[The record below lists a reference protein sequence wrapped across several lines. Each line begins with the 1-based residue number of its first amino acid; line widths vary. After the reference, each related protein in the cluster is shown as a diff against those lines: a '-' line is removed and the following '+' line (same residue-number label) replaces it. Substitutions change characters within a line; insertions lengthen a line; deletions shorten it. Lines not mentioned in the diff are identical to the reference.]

1 MLEFTDMS
9 ISDNT
14 TTTHHIMVAA
24 VESSMP
30 MVAQETRDPE
40 SKDGLPPDKISIAV
54 PFTLVG
60 ILACVGVIIWYLR
73 RQRRARSAAAGQ
85 DPAGH
90 GAGANGNVEL
100 HELPRQRG
108 QQEGHDVAEE

>member
-14 TTTHHIMVAA
+14 TTTHHVIVAA

-40 SKDGLPPDKISIAV
+40 SEDGRSPWIIATATSIV
-54 PFTLVG
+54 VSVLICF
-60 ILACVGVIIWYLR
+60 GVVIWYLR
-73 RQRRARSAAAGQ
+73 RKERAHSAAAGQ

-108 QQEGHDVAEE
+108 QQEGHDVAEG

>member
-14 TTTHHIMVAA
+14 TTHHIMVTA

-40 SKDGLPPDKISIAV
+40 SKDDEADATALIIA
-54 PFTLVG
+54 FTVVG
-60 ILACVGVIIWYLR
+60 GVALLATVFLCFLK
-73 RQRRARSAAAGQ
+73 RQERARSAAAGQ

-100 HELPRQRG
+100 HELPGRHG